1 MNGTQLIARI
11 LKDEGVEWMA
21 CFPSN
26 PLIEEVAKLGIRPI
40 AFRHER
46 GGVMAADGL
55 SRVSDRKRF
64 GVFCMQNQAG
74 AENAMGGI
82 SQAFADNVPILV
94 LPGGTSS
101 DRVTVRPEFSA
112 AQNYSWITKQVRLSG
127 TYLTVLGWW

>member
-1 MNGTQLIARI
+1 MNGTELIARV

-46 GGVMAADGL
+46 GGVMAADGF

-64 GVFCMQNQAG
+64 GVFCMQNQKS
-74 AENAMGGI
+74 MC
-82 SQAFADNVPILV
+82 
-94 LPGGTSS
+94 
-101 DRVTVRPEFSA
+101 
-112 AQNYSWITKQVRLSG
+112 K
-127 TYLTVLGWW
+127 TY